1 MMSRAETQRPVGPGR
16 PGERRPVRAAVMAGA
31 VVLGLLAGGCAGSR
45 AATPS
50 TGDVPTVAVASV
62 ERGDLSQTLTLAA
75 EFRPFQE
82 IDVHAKVAGYLKAIY
97 VDVGDKVHA
106 GQLLATLEIPELR
119 DELEQDEAA
128 VRRSAEEIKRAQA
141 DLNRTESA
149 HAVAHLSSTRLE
161 GVMKE
166 RPNLVAQQDIDDAQG
181 RDRVAEA
188 QVATAQA
195 TLAAAVQQLEVS
207 KANRNRTQTLSDYAR
222 ITAPFDGVVTHRYA
236 DTGAMIQAGT
246 SSQSQAMPVIKL
258 SENALLRLTIP
269 VPESAVP
276 RIHVGEAVDVDVPVL
291 KRTFPGTVA
300 RFSDKVDEETRTMHT
315 EVDVKNP
322 GLTLVPGMYAQTAL
336 VIEEKKGALIVPI
349 QAVDRGDNG
358 ATVMIVD
365 DESQI
370 ARRSVTIG
378 LETADRLELTSGV
391 REGDRV
397 VIGNRSQLKVGQR
410 VTAKADS
417 GPTAG
422 GEK

>member
-1 MMSRAETQRPVGPGR
+1 M
-16 PGERRPVRAAVMAGA
+16 RRVRAVAIACAAVWGVSAT
-31 VVLGLLAGGCAGSR
+31 GCAGSR
-45 AATPS
+45 AETPA
-50 TGDVPTVAVASV
+50 TGDVPTVAVATV
-62 ERGDLSQTLTLAA
+62 ERGDLSQRLTLAA

-97 VDVGDKVHA
+97 VDVGDRVRA

-119 DELEQDEAA
+119 DELQQDEAA
-128 VRRSAEEIKRAQA
+128 VRRSAEEIRRAQA

-166 RPNLVAQQDIDDAQG
+166 RPNLVAQQDIDDAEG

-195 TLAAAVQQLEVS
+195 AVAAAEQQLEVS
-207 KANRNRTQTLSDYAR
+207 KASRNRTQTLSDYAK
-222 ITAPFDGVVTHRYA
+222 IIAPFAGVITHRYA

-246 SSQSQAMPVIKL
+246 SSQSQAMPVVKL

-300 RFSDKVDEETRTMHT
+300 RFAERVDGDTRTMHT

-322 GLTLVPGMYAQTAL
+322 ELTLVPGMYAQTAL
-336 VIEEKKGALIVPI
+336 TLDEKKGVLIVPV
-349 QAVDRGDNG
+349 QAVDRTDAG

-365 DESQI
+365 DRGQI
-370 ARRSVTIG
+370 DRRAVVVG
-378 LETADRLELTSGV
+378 LETADRVELTSGV

-397 VIGNRSQLKVGQR
+397 VIGNRSQLKAGQR

-417 GPTAG
+417 APSAG